1 MKITQ
6 IRAHAVRIP
15 LARKGKFTRAE
26 RTHANRTIVVLETSA
41 GLRGIGETRGVQAAG
56 IINTRFA
63 PALTGQSIADRRALR
78 RLCIPDAFDHGYP
91 EQLVDASAYTAID
104 LAVWDVTG
112 KAADMPL
119 HALLGGKVREQARFV
134 AYDYVVDPDKA
145 SSPATAAQAM
155 ADQAEA
161 AIAHSGASV
170 FEFKVGVYPLSHD
183 IAAAHAVRERLG
195 PGVGIAIDAN
205 MGWSADEARRFL
217 RATRDVGFENVEEP
231 VADLAEMNRLA
242 REFGVP
248 VSSHCFNLD
257 ALKPFDAITGS
268 VADLHALGGL
278 EAYRSHAIH
287 AHALGKR
294 PWFRSVWE
302 LGISWAA
309 MCHFMVAVPEMQRP
323 AQALFN
329 WVDEDMVLG
338 DKWDVSDGGV
348 VPPDA
353 PGLGVELDEA
363 ALEKFTV

>member
-6 IRAHAVRIP
+6 ISAYAVRIP
-15 LARKGKFTRAE
+15 LARKGTFTRAE
-26 RTHANRTIVVLETSA
+26 RTHADRTIVVLETDT
-41 GLRGIGETRGVQAAG
+41 GLRGVGETRGTGAAD

-63 PALTGQSIADRRALR
+63 PALAGQPVADRRALR

-91 EQLVDASAYTAID
+91 EQLVDANAYTAID

-112 KAADMPL
+112 KAAKMPL
-119 HALLGGKVREQARFV
+119 HALLGGKVRERAPFV
-134 AYDYVVDPDKA
+134 AYDYVVDADKA
-145 SSPATAAQAM
+145 TSPAATARAM

-161 AIAHSGASV
+161 AIARSGASV
-170 FEFKVGVYPLSHD
+170 FEFKVGVYPLAHD
-183 IAAAHAVRERLG
+183 IAAAHAVRDRLG
-195 PGVGIAIDAN
+195 PDVGIAIDAN
-205 MGWSADEARRFL
+205 MGWSADEARTFL
-217 RATRDVGFENVEEP
+217 TATRDVGFENVEEP
-231 VADLAEMNRLA
+231 VADLTEMNRLA
-242 REFGVP
+242 RAFGVP

-257 ALKPFDAITGS
+257 ALKPHDAVTGC
-268 VADLHALGGL
+268 VADLHSLGGL
-278 EAYRSHAIH
+278 EAWRNHAIR

-309 MCHFMVAVPEMQRP
+309 MCHFMVAVPEVQRP

-329 WVDEDMVLG
+329 WIDEDLVLG
-338 DKWDVSDGGV
+338 DKWDVRDGGV
-348 VPPDA
+348 APPDA

>member
-6 IRAHAVRIP
+6 ISAHAVRIP
-15 LARKGKFTRAE
+15 LARTGTFTRAE
-26 RTHANRTIVVLETSA
+26 RTHADRTIVVLETDA
-41 GLRGIGETRGVQAAG
+41 GLCGIGETRGIQAAS

-63 PALTGQSIADRRALR
+63 PALAGQRIADRRALR
-78 RLCIPDAFDHGYP
+78 RRCVPDAFDHGYP
-91 EQLVDASAYTAID
+91 EQLVDTNAFTAID

-112 KAADMPL
+112 KTAEMPL
-119 HALLGGKVREQARFV
+119 YELLGGKVRQRAPFV
-134 AYDYVVDPDKA
+134 AYDYVVDAEKA
-145 SSPATAAQAM
+145 TSPGATARAM

-161 AIAHSGASV
+161 AIAQSGAAV

-195 PGVGIAIDAN
+195 PDIGIAIDAN

-217 RATRDVGFENVEEP
+217 RATAGVGFENVEEP
-231 VADLAEMNRLA
+231 VADLAEMDRLA

-257 ALKPFDAITGS
+257 ALKPFDAITGT
-268 VADLHALGGL
+268 VADLHSLGGL
-278 EAYRSHAIH
+278 EAYRTHAIR

-302 LGISWAA
+302 LGVSWAA

-329 WVDEDMVLG
+329 WIDEDLVLG
-338 DKWDVSDGGV
+338 DKWNVRDGGV
-348 VPPDA
+348 VPSDT
-353 PGLGVELDEA
+353 PGLGVELDGA
-363 ALEKFTV
+363 ALEEFTV